1 MAHTE
6 PPNVAESSPPS
17 PAAVQAGH
25 EPNTVSSRAVVR
37 FVLGLAS
44 ILIVVHFLI
53 WGVFQLLK
61 QDAKSEDRPLPPGV
75 SKQFA
80 RLPPAP
86 RLEDRP
92 LAPRAQLNARE
103 NRILGTYGWV
113 DKKAGTVRIP
123 IERAMDLI
131 TNRGLPATAT
141 APAASPATGA
151 AAPEKPLP
159 PRSGR

>member
-1 MAHTE
+1 MAHTD
-6 PPNVAESSPPS
+6 PPGAA
-17 PAAVQAGH
+17 PAAVEAGH

-37 FVLGLAS
+37 VILGIAA

-53 WGVFQLLK
+53 WGVFQILK
-61 QDAKSEDRPLPPGV
+61 GDARSEDRPLPPNV

-92 LAPRAQLNARE
+92 LAPRSQLNARE
-103 NRILGTYGWV
+103 KTILGTYGWV
-113 DKKAGTVRIP
+113 DQKAGTVRLP

-131 TNRGLPATAT
+131 ANRGLPATAT
-141 APAASPATGA
+141 APAGSPAAGA
-151 AAPEKPLP
+151 AAPQKPLP
-159 PRSGR
+159 PGGSR